1 MHENIDAWQKN
12 IGYIPQDIVILNQ
25 SVKENILFGFDNKK
39 ISNVK
44 ILEILKKVSLSQF
57 IKKLPGRLSHII
69 KQDGKNISGEKQ
81 RIAIARSL
89 TKNQR

>member
-39 ISNVK
+39 
-44 ILEILKKVSLSQF
+44 SLM
-57 IKKLPGRLSHII
+57 
-69 KQDGKNISGEKQ
+69 
-81 RIAIARSL
+81 
-89 TKNQR
+89 